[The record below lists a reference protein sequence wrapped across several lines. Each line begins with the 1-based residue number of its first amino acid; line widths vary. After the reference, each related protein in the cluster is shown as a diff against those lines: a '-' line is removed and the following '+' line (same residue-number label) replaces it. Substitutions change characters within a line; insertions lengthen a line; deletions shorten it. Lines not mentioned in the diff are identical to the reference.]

1 MPPNL
6 EIRNP
11 KMPIDPS
18 IALNIRPVQ
27 AVNPLETI
35 GNVMALRNAQQQN
48 LIGQERL
55 KQEQLANR
63 ETALKQND
71 DQVASQTFLQAN
83 GDPNTHVQLMAKA
96 GARPQAIQAVQQHYG
111 ALAKQAADTDAT
123 KLGNNLKRNEQILPL
138 HDAALQAIQDGTIG
152 QQWPALFQ
160 AAAAIDPEVAKHF
173 SPDQP
178 PTAQQIQASKNS
190 HLLQDYTLKAEKEKR
205 DQAEALRQQSE
216 EQRKAQLFAPQLT
229 EAQTK
234 ATTGLLQTD
243 SAALANAA
251 SQGPAALA
259 AALSKLPA
267 DRRAPFSGLT
277 AQAKPADILKLGLT
291 PEQQMTT
298 GQQAANAVEQ
308 ARHNAEL
315 EKEAK
320 GRLGVEQGSLAL
332 RTKENALKY
341 GDGTVDFWAHQI
353 ESNPDSIKELP
364 AELRSAVGRAFS
376 KNTGLPLPTALS
388 GQTQQQETASRN
400 ALDNINFIRQ
410 AVKNPEIQKQ
420 LGPIMGRLGNAEQAI
435 GTAAGLSPEAEK
447 LAQELRTRM
456 RYFVFQEGKAVLG
469 GRLPSNLMKSLEE
482 SSGSVKM
489 DPSMLKGALS
499 GAEGSAQS
507 ILDNADRQ
515 RFGGKMR
522 SRDMR
527 SGKIT
532 VTAPDGSSHPFDTQ
546 AQADAF
552 KKLAG
557 IK

>member
-1 MPPNL
+1 MAL
-6 EIRNP
+6 
-11 KMPIDPS
+11 DPS
-18 IALNIRPVQ
+18 IPLSVRPVQ

-298 GQQAANAVEQ
+298 GQQATNAVEQ

-320 GRLGVEQGSLAL
+320 GRLGVEQQNASIKQKIYEQTYGEGANPALSTVEPKL
-332 RTKENALKY
+332 RTAAASAAQKASDDFTKAMDSANIMQTVINSAKSGNKAAGANVGLVGAETLQALNGIRRINKTEIEQY
-341 GDGTVDFWAHQI
+341 QGAGDLLDKIKGKVGKIVSGQPIPKDVLDDI
-353 ESNPDSIKELP
+353 E
-364 AELRSAVGRAFS
+364 AFHKVLS
-376 KNTGLPLPTALS
+376 KNAG
-388 GQTQQQETASRN
+388 ETYDSKISNLNQNYRANFQPVVSR
-400 ALDNINFIRQ
+400 
-410 AVKNPEIQKQ
+410 QKQ
-420 LGPIMGRLGNAEQAI
+420 KD
-435 GTAAGLSPEAEK
+435 AAVEK
-447 LAQELRTRM
+447 LA
-456 RYFVFQEGKAVLG
+456 A
-469 GRLPSNLMKSLEE
+469 PSLTTGHKV
-482 SSGSVKM
+482 GDVVQ
-489 DPSMLKGALS
+489 LKGGKKATI
-499 GAEGSAQS
+499 SA
-507 ILDNADRQ
+507 IH
-515 RFGGKMR
+515 
-522 SRDMR
+522 
-527 SGKIT
+527 
-532 VTAPDGSSHPFDTQ
+532 PDGSFDVGEV
-546 AQADAF
+546 
-552 KKLAG
+552 KP
-557 IK
+557 